1 MWKTKT
7 ASRPTVFAAGI
18 LSCALTALVAGWGP
32 PGAAVNGA
40 RVRASPDAKDGART
54 GATPAEAAFQRLKEL
69 AGRWRGR
76 STRGWTD
83 QVTMDIIAGGS
94 VLRQASF
101 DAHPGET
108 MLTLFHMDGD
118 RLMLTHYCVAGN
130 QPRMIATAFEEG
142 GRVLRFDFLDAT
154 NLKTPG
160 GGHMHRAVFRL
171 EDASHFRSQWT
182 FMKDGRESWQEEIQ
196 YERLAP

>member
-1 MWKTKT
+1 MGEPKT
-7 ASRPTVFAAGI
+7 APGPAAPLAGI
-18 LSCALTALVAGWGP
+18 LSCVLAALVVGWVP
-32 PGAAVNGA
+32 PAAAESGGKAHASHGA
-40 RVRASPDAKDGART
+40 PDAAAG
-54 GATPAEAAFQRLKEL
+54 PAPAQAAFQRLKEL
-69 AGRWRGR
+69 AGTWRGR

-83 QVTMDIIAGGS
+83 QVTMDVIAGGS

-130 QPRMIATAFEEG
+130 QPRMIATSFEEG
-142 GRVLRFDFLDAT
+142 GAVLRFDFLDAT
-154 NLKTPG
+154 NLKAPG

-171 EDASHFRSQWT
+171 DDAGHFRSQWT
-182 FMKDGRESWQEEIQ
+182 FMKDGRESWQEEIH